1 MIRLTVEKL
10 PTINL
15 NWWKPTQDEWAP
27 VLLEAQKPFWK
38 DERNP
43 TTGQPWKKRKEP
55 TGSWPILNR
64 TGEMQNTARIVPYN
78 TGFNAVTTNYGPYQQ
93 FGTSKMVARPW
104 LGIPETSLVSLGQ
117 IAVKNIFFNNS
128 K

>member
-1 MIRLTVEKL
+1 MIRIEIKNR

-15 NWWKPTQDEWAP
+15 DWWAPTQKEWAP
-27 VLLEAQKPFWK
+27 VLLEMQKPFWK

-43 TTGQPWKKRKEP
+43 TTGQPWAKRVPP
-55 TGSWPILNR
+55 TGDWPILKK
-64 TGEMQNTARIVPYN
+64 TGFMQDTARILPAN
-78 TGFNAVTTNYGPYQQ
+78 DGFKAQTAYYGPFQQ

-104 LGIPETSLVSLGQ
+104 LGIPVQALGRLGD
-117 IAVKNIFFNNS
+117 IAFKNIFFS